1 MRTTGHSLKPFR
13 ANVGLLLA
21 LVLLPRLAVAA
32 NVADFNDFSL
42 RNASNQV
49 VLPGRLYVPPEA
61 SNTAVPRPFILF
73 LHGVGEDGSNNTS
86 QINVNIDNLL
96 AEAKRRGAY
105 LYAPQT
111 IDNWGVTTTEANIL
125 SMIQNAEATQ
135 NVDAHRLYITGLSSG
150 GGGTW
155 TMASRFPGVFAAALP
170 IASVGPSNDFT
181 GSPLLNEP
189 IWSFHARDDPTV
201 FVGVERSTVNK
212 VLTAAHQTLPVY
224 PAISSTSDFLI
235 SNPDLP
241 LHQTVEA
248 LIQGTG
254 VSEFR
259 IPGSHLDLMYYEFTT
274 GGHSIWPTVYAWP
287 PVYDWLFA
295 HSIPEPSTL
304 MATLIGA
311 IVGLTT
317 VRRRHPHCTTNRF

>member
-1 MRTTGHSLKPFR
+1 M
-13 ANVGLLLA
+13 
-21 LVLLPRLAVAA
+21 AA
-32 NVADFNDFSL
+32 
-42 RNASNQV
+42 
-49 VLPGRLYVPPEA
+49 
-61 SNTAVPRPFILF
+61 
-73 LHGVGEDGSNNTS
+73 GEDGTNNTS

-111 IDNWGVTTTEANIL
+111 IDNWGVTTTEANVL
-125 SMIQNAEATQ
+125 SMIQNAETTQ
-135 NVDAHRLYITGLSSG
+135 NVDAHRLYITGLSNG

-170 IASVGPSNDFT
+170 IASVGPSTDFT
-181 GSPLLNEP
+181 GSHLLNQP
-189 IWSFHARDDPTV
+189 IWSFHARDDATV

-224 PAISSTSDFLI
+224 PAIGSTSDFLI

-241 LHQTVEA
+241 LHQTVET
-248 LIQGTG
+248 LFQGTG

-274 GGHSIWPTVYAWP
+274 GGHSIWPTVYASP

-295 HSIPEPSTL
+295 HTIPEPSTL
-304 MATLIGA
+304 TAMLIGA
-311 IVGLTT
+311 MICPTF
-317 VRRRHPHCTTNRF
+317 VRRRHQHGTRNRV